1 MRKRKRI
8 DYNKIVKNKKLPILT
23 LDARWHNLFPD
34 ELKSFHIKELEQKVN
49 RLLKDQGKM
58 VNDIKDMKKLKKS
71 LVSDIVVNMDIKNDL
86 LGKSKEKKLDQNKR
100 YINEL
105 NEKIDKTSDRLSELP
120 YKIKE
125 ANEELV
131 LESIQSCYERIHDN
145 QDKLDDISE
154 WIKKTREELKHKI
167 LEKHDMET
175 ANNLMYS
182 YMHDILGSEVIDFFD
197 MKLNIDKKD
206 NEEPLIKD

>member
-1 MRKRKRI
+1 MRKRKKL

-23 LDARWHNLFPD
+23 LDARWHELFPD
-34 ELKSFHIKELEQKVN
+34 ENKSFRIKELEQKVN
-49 RLLKDQGKM
+49 RLLKNQGKT
-58 VNDIKDMKKLKKS
+58 VHDIKDMKKLKKS
-71 LVSDIVVNMDIKNDL
+71 LVTDIVVNMDIKNDL

-105 NEKIDKTSDRLSELP
+105 NEKIDKASDRLLELP

-131 LESIQSCYERIHDN
+131 IESIQSSYERIHEN
-145 QDKLDDISE
+145 QDKLDNISE
-154 WIKKTREELKHKI
+154 WIKKAREELKQKI

-175 ANNLMYS
+175 ANNLIYS
-182 YMHDILGSEVIDFFD
+182 YMHDILGSEVIDIFD
-197 MKLNIDKKD
+197 VKLNVNIKD
-206 NEEPLIKD
+206 NEEPLIKE

>member
-1 MRKRKRI
+1 MKKRKKV
-8 DYNKIVKNKKLPILT
+8 DYNKIVINKKLPILT
-23 LDARWHNLFPD
+23 LDARWHELFPD
-34 ELKSFHIKELEQKVN
+34 EIKSSRIKELEQKVN
-49 RLLKDQGKM
+49 QLLKKQGKM

-71 LVSDIVVNMDIKNDL
+71 LISEIVVNMDIKNDI

-105 NEKIDKTSDRLSELP
+105 NEKIDKASDNLSELP

-131 LESIQSCYERIHDN
+131 LESIKNCYDRIHEN
-145 QDKLDDISE
+145 QYKLNDISD
-154 WIKKTREELKHKI
+154 WIRKTREELKEKI

-175 ANNLMYS
+175 ANNSIYT
-182 YMHDILGSEVIDFFD
+182 YMHDILGSEVIDLFD
-197 MKLNIDKKD
+197 IKLNINKEDSE
-206 NEEPLIKD
+206 NP